1 MLSFSNL
8 FEEGENKKLQEG
20 SSLNKDFHI
29 QTANGDLY
37 LTSSLQAIRG
47 VDGNITRIIM
57 IANDVTKRRKAI
69 RETEVIMESVLQQ
82 VSATATNISDVSGQ
96 TNLLALNATI
106 ESARAGETGKGF
118 AVVAAEVKTLAG
130 RSSKLS
136 SEIGEVVEET
146 RVKIQQLSAMK

>member
-1 MLSFSNL
+1 M
-8 FEEGENKKLQEG
+8 
-20 SSLNKDFHI
+20 
-29 QTANGDLY
+29 
-37 LTSSLQAIRG
+37 TSSLQAIRG

-69 RETEVIMESVLQQ
+69 RETELIMESVLQQ